1 MVYSEEVETIESAV
15 RVAGL
20 SRKCHTAALDYGVTA
35 HPGAHYGA
43 LTRTLVCA
51 CVSEAVSSD
60 PSALI

>member
-20 SRKCHTAALDYGVTA
+20 SSKCHTAALDYGVTV

-43 LTRTLVCA
+43 LTALVCA